1 MKKKINF
8 STNRYQG
15 VDPVLTNVAIGYQ
28 NETYIA
34 ESLFPSLPVKF
45 QSGKHFVYDQGRFRV
60 VTTKRGMGA
69 NSQEMQL
76 KLTTGNPYFCED
88 HALKQFVPDEDVDN
102 AQTPTDP
109 FTDAAE
115 NLMDL
120 HMVARET
127 EVASLVTSTGTMT
140 QNTTLSG
147 TSQWSDYSNSDPF
160 ADIETGKQTVHA
172 AIHRTPNILVMG
184 KQAWDKLK
192 LHPALIERIKY
203 TGKGPLTTDMV
214 ASLFEV
220 DRILVG
226 GAAKNTA
233 KEGQTDSTS
242 YIWGKDAVLLYNPG
256 RVAPKTM
263 ALGLTYVWQ
272 GKTLQVERL
281 RGTDE
286 EDRKGT
292 IVRAGNWYYDTNI
305 VAASA
310 GYLLKTVVA

>member
-1 MKKKINF
+1 MKVNF

-28 NETYIA
+28 NDRYIA
-34 ESLFPSLPVKF
+34 EELFPSIPVKL
-45 QSGKHFVYDQGRFRV
+45 QSGKHFIYDQGRFRLNQ
-60 VTTKRGMGA
+60 TKRSSGA
-69 NSQEMQL
+69 NSQEVQL
-76 KLTTGNPYFCED
+76 KLTTGLPYYCED
-88 HALKQFVPDEDVDN
+88 HSLKQFVSDEDVDN
-102 AQTPTDP
+102 SQTPTDP
-109 FTDAAE
+109 FTDATE
-115 NLMDL
+115 NVMDMHL
-120 HMVARET
+120 VARES
-127 EVASLVTSTGTMT
+127 EVASIVTSTANLT

-160 ADIETGKQTVHA
+160 SDIETGKQTVHA
-172 AIHRTPNILVMG
+172 AIHQTPNILVMG

-242 YIWGKDAVLLYNPG
+242 YIWGKDAVLLYKPT
-256 RVAPKTM
+256 RVAPKM
-263 ALGLTYVWQ
+263 IALGMTYVWQ
-272 GKTLQVERL
+272 GKTLQTERL
-281 RGTDE
+281 RGADE

-292 IVRAGNWYYDTNI
+292 YVRVGNWYYDTNI

-310 GYLLKTVVA
+310 GYLLKSVTA

>member
-1 MKKKINF
+1 MA
-8 STNRYQG
+8 TNRYQG
-15 VDPVLTNVAIGYQ
+15 VDPVLTNVAIGYS
-28 NETYIA
+28 NADYIA
-34 ESLFPSLPVKF
+34 SQLFPDVPVKF
-45 QSGKHFVYDQGRFRV
+45 QSGKHFIYDQGRFRV
-60 VTTKRGMGA
+60 NTTRRSTGA
-69 NSQEMQL
+69 KSQEMTL
-76 KLTTGNPYFCED
+76 KLTTGDPYFCED
-88 HALKQFVPDEDVDN
+88 HALKQFVPDEDVRN

-109 FTDAAE
+109 YQDATE

-120 HMVARET
+120 HLVAREV
-127 EVASLVTSTGTMT
+127 EVATLLTSTANLT

-160 ADIETGKQTVHA
+160 GDIETGKQTVHA
-172 AIHRTPNILVMG
+172 AIHQSPNTLVIG

-233 KEGQTDSTS
+233 KEGQTDSMS
-242 YIWGKDAVLLYNPG
+242 YIWGKDAVLTYLAP
-256 RVAPKTM
+256 RVAPKVLT
-263 ALGLTYVWQ
+263 LGLNYIWQ
-272 GKTLQVERL
+272 GEGTLQVERL

-292 IVRAGNWYYDTNI
+292 YVRVGNWYYDTNI
-305 VAASA
+305 VAPGA
-310 GYLLKTVVA
+310 GYLLKSVAA

>member
-1 MKKKINF
+1 MKLKF

-28 NETYIA
+28 NAAYIA
-34 ESLFPSLPVKF
+34 ELLFPTIPVKF

-60 VTTKRGMGA
+60 VPTKRSSGA

-88 HALKQFVPDEDVDN
+88 HALKQFVLDEDVDN

-109 FTDAAE
+109 FTDATE

-120 HMVARET
+120 HLVAREN
-127 EVASLVTSTGTMT
+127 EVATLITSTSNLT
-140 QNTTLSG
+140 NNVTLSG

-160 ADIETGKQTVHA
+160 ADIELGKQTVHA
-172 AIHRTPNILVMG
+172 NIHQTPNILVIG

-203 TGKGPLTTDMV
+203 TGRGPLTTDMV
-214 ASLFEV
+214 ASLFEL
-220 DRILVG
+220 DQILVG

-233 KEGQTDSTS
+233 KEGQTDATS
-242 YIWGKDAVLLYNPG
+242 YIWGKDAVLLYKPA
-256 RVAPKTM
+256 RVAPKTI

-292 IVRAGNWYYDTNI
+292 NVRAGNWYYDTNI

-310 GYLLKTVVA
+310 GYLLKSVVA